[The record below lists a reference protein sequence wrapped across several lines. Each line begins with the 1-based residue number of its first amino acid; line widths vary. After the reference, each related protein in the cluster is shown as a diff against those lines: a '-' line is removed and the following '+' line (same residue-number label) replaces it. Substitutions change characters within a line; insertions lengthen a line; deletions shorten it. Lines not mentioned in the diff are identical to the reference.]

1 MKNSVKKTSAK
12 GQRGIL
18 LNTFDGNYYFRT
30 YAADGSFKDYLVRHC
45 DLEITLHD
53 DDATFYEYEDGTLT
67 LDHSMEVLGEK
78 DD

>member
-12 GQRGIL
+12 GQKGIL
-18 LNTFDGNYYFRT
+18 LNTFDGNYYFRI
-30 YAADGSFKDYLVRHC
+30 YANDGSFKDYLVRHC

-53 DDATFYEYEDGTLT
+53 EDATFYEYEDGTLT